1 MQHVKSTSEV
11 LGRKEPKPYNSRL
24 FFQIIKNSKQ
34 MKQALF
40 DITQLKVK
48 ADNPRKISAKELER
62 LQESIQEF
70 PNMLALRPIV
80 YDTETMEVLGG
91 NQRLVALKDLGYKE
105 VPIEWVK
112 AADEL
117 TEEEKRRFVVVDN
130 ANAGEWDFNVL
141 EEHWGKATVEDWK
154 VNIEWPD
161 APVQISEQ
169 DMSEFFED
177 SNEPFKEPMFKIVL
191 EYTENDYNAILEA
204 FKKHSGS
211 KETIILK
218 LLGL

>member
-1 MQHVKSTSEV
+1 
-11 LGRKEPKPYNSRL
+11 
-24 FFQIIKNSKQ
+24 

-154 VNIEWPD
+154 VNIEWPETETYSNAVGSYSD
-161 APVQISEQ
+161 KNKEIDVNS
-169 DMSEFFED
+169 FED
-177 SNEPFKEPMFKIVL
+177 TM
-191 EYTENDYNAILEA
+191 Y
-204 FKKHSGS
+204 
-211 KETIILK
+211 LK
-218 LLGL
+218 LHYEEETYHKVVQALADKGITAEAALLDYLAINDNE